1 MYIKRKTELWSIIV
15 MFMLRL
21 LGLGLGLD
29 RVRVRC
35 IVRLLL
41 GYVRLS
47 YVRVGLG

>member
-1 MYIKRKTELWSIIV
+1 MYIKRKTELSSVNV

-41 GYVRLS
+41 GHVRL
-47 YVRVGLG
+47 G